1 MLQKATFR
9 NYKSFHEETTIDLRP
24 GRIGYLSDTNIWGDA
39 LKGAAFY
46 GANGSGKSAALS
58 VIALLIDLLFK
69 DNAILNET
77 LFPLASPSNEMSFAY
92 TFSVDGH
99 SIVYSF
105 AFEKGRGF
113 TAENL
118 VFDGKI
124 LLNRTLSEAVSNIT
138 EKATFEGVDPQML
151 FLREVYFN
159 TFFRGHPALIK
170 WLTFLRNS
178 IAFNP
183 LIEFGQLSAMSLHPT
198 EQALLETYL
207 ETNGV
212 DPINAFLK
220 EHGFPFSLTYA
231 TTKETPLNALSP
243 FPMRLWIH
251 YSEIKK
257 IPLHMES
264 SGTKVFLLT
273 LPAFLSVIKTGG
285 ILTLDEF
292 SSGLHNGL
300 EELLVRYFFANAKG
314 AQLFFS
320 SHSTNLLKTS
330 LLRPDQVYAVERDE
344 QGSHLKR
351 FSASPVREAQN
362 MEKMYLSGAFGG
374 VS

>member
-1 MLQKATFR
+1 MLQKVTFC
-9 NYKSFHEETTIDLRP
+9 NYKSFRKETTIDLRP

-46 GANGSGKSAALS
+46 GVNGAGKSSALS
-58 VIALLIDLLFK
+58 VITLLIDLLFK
-69 DNAILNET
+69 DNAILDET
-77 LFPLASPSNEMSFAY
+77 LFPVTSSSNEMSFAY
-92 TFSVDGH
+92 TFSVEGH

-105 AFEKGRGF
+105 SFEKGRGF

-118 VFDGKI
+118 ALDEKI
-124 LLNRTLSEAVSNIT
+124 LLNRSLSEAVSSIT
-138 EKATFEGVDPQML
+138 EKATFEGINPQML
-151 FLREVYFN
+151 FLRSVYFN
-159 TFFRGHPALIK
+159 TFFRGDPTLIK
-170 WLTFLRNS
+170 WFTFLKNS
-178 IAFNP
+178 ITVNP
-183 LIEFGQLSAMSLHPT
+183 LVEYGRLSAMSLYPA
-198 EQALLETYL
+198 EQTILEAYL

-212 DPINAFLK
+212 DSINVFLA
-220 EHGFPFSLTYA
+220 EHGFQFSLSYTSS
-231 TTKETPLNALSP
+231 KEAPLNALSP

-264 SGTKVFLLT
+264 SGTKIFLLT

-285 ILTLDEF
+285 ILIFDEC

-351 FSASPVREAQN
+351 FSSVPVREAQN